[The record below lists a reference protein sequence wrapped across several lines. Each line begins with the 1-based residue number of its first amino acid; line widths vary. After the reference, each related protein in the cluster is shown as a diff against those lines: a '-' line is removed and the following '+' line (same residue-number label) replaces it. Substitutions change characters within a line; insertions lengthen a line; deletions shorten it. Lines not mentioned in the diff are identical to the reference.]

1 MEFLDICKGR
11 YSVRDYKDQPIEKEK
26 LLYILECARMAP
38 SAVNFQPWFFIVVRD
53 KDNREKVLEAYHR
66 DWFKT
71 APCYIIMCADHSVS
85 WKRRIDNKDFADVD
99 VSIATEHI
107 CLAAT
112 EQGLGTCWVCNF
124 DPAVLKENFSLP
136 EHINPVAIISLGYE
150 QEKLEIE
157 KNRKPLSEIVKW
169 EKF

>member
-124 DPAVLKENFSLP
+124 DPGVLKENFSLP

-157 KNRKPLSEIVKW
+157 KTEKHLRKL
-169 EKF
+169 

>member
-1 MEFLDICKGR
+1 M
-11 YSVRDYKDQPIEKEK
+11 
-26 LLYILECARMAP
+26 LE
-38 SAVNFQPWFFIVVRD
+38 D
-53 KDNREKVLEAYHR
+53 YHR
-66 DWFKT
+66 DGFKT